1 MRYGTQIDVEV
12 WDMTDKEL
20 ARLGRRELLELLIQ
34 QSKEMAQLQQ
44 ELDEAKAQLAR
55 REIAIESC
63 GTLAEA
69 ALKLS
74 GIFEAADAAVAQYL
88 ENIKRRGEAEQ

>member
-1 MRYGTQIDVEV
+1 
-12 WDMTDKEL
+12 MTDKEL

-34 QSKEMAQLQQ
+34 QSKDMAQLQQ

-55 REIAIESC
+55 RDIAIESC

-74 GIFEAADAAVAQYL
+74 GIFEAADAAAAQYL
-88 ENIKRRGEAEQ
+88 ENIKQRGEAEQ

>member
-1 MRYGTQIDVEV
+1 
-12 WDMTDKEL
+12 MTDKEL

-55 REIAIESC
+55 REITVESC

-74 GIFEAADAAVAQYL
+74 GIFEAADAAAAQYL
-88 ENIKRRGEAEQ
+88 ENIKRRGEVEQ

>member
-1 MRYGTQIDVEV
+1 MRYGTQNNLEV

-74 GIFEAADAAVAQYL
+74 GIFEAADAAAAQYL
-88 ENIKRRGEAEQ
+88 ENIKRHGEAEQ

>member
-1 MRYGTQIDVEV
+1 
-12 WDMTDKEL
+12 MTDKEL

-55 REIAIESC
+55 REITIESC

-74 GIFEAADAAVAQYL
+74 GIFEAADAAAAQYL
-88 ENIKRRGEAEQ
+88 ENIKRHGEAEQ

>member
-1 MRYGTQIDVEV
+1 
-12 WDMTDKEL
+12 MTDKEL

-34 QSKEMAQLQQ
+34 QSKDMAQLQQ

-55 REIAIESC
+55 RDIAIESC
-63 GTLAEA
+63 GTMAEA

-74 GIFEAADAAVAQYL
+74 GIFEAADAAAAQYL
-88 ENIKRRGEAEQ
+88 ENIKQRGEAEQ

>member
-1 MRYGTQIDVEV
+1 MRYGTQNNLEV

-55 REIAIESC
+55 REITVESC

-74 GIFEAADAAVAQYL
+74 GIFEAADAAAAQYL
-88 ENIKRRGEAEQ
+88 ENIKRRGEVEQ